1 MTAMKAG
8 TGWEVLLFMRSY
20 NSTMKFLNKIGP
32 GPLVAAAFIGPGT
45 VTVCT
50 LAGVEF
56 GFTLLWAMGLSII
69 ATLVLQEMTVRLGLV
84 HGKGLAETV
93 KNQIKIPALK
103 IIGIILILS
112 AIVIG
117 NGAYEAGNI
126 SGGVLG
132 LETFFEKTTFS
143 FLNLEVNYLSILIG
157 IIAFLLLYSGKYKL
171 IERALI
177 SLVILMS
184 LSFLITAILTR
195 PDMSQ
200 LLKSIFIPKIPE
212 EGLLTIIALVG
223 TTVVPYNLFLHAA
236 LVREKWNSVNQLR
249 TAQID
254 SYVAIIL
261 GGIVSMGIIVCGAA
275 IQGASVNN
283 AADLAL
289 GLQPLYGEFATYF
302 LSIGLFAAGISSAI
316 TAPLAAAYVS
326 KECFNWQGGLKSP
339 KFRMVW
345 MAILILGIFIS
356 SLGFRPIEIIKFAQ
370 VANGILLPVVAGFLL
385 WVMNKKELLGSYKNS
400 IIQNILG
407 ILIVLT
413 TLILSIRSL
422 DRVFELNIF

>member
-1 MTAMKAG
+1 
-8 TGWEVLLFMRSY
+8 
-20 NSTMKFLNKIGP
+20 MKFFNKIGP

-103 IIGIILILS
+103 IMGIVLILS

-132 LETFFEKTTFS
+132 LETFIEKTS
-143 FLNLEVNYLSILIG
+143 YSILNLEVNYLSILIG
-157 IIAFLLLYSGKYKL
+157 FIAFLLLFIGKYKI
-171 IERALI
+171 IERALV

-184 LSFLITAILTR
+184 VSFLIAAILTK
-195 PDMSQ
+195 PDILL
-200 LLKSIFIPKIPE
+200 LLKSLFIPKIPD
-212 EGLLTIIALVG
+212 EGFLTIIALVG

-236 LVREKWNSVNQLR
+236 LVREKWSSVKELKI
-249 TAQID
+249 AQTD
-254 SYVAIIL
+254 SFVAIIL
-261 GGIVSMGIIVCGAA
+261 GGIVSMGIIICGAA
-275 IQGASVNN
+275 IQGSEVEN
-283 AADLAL
+283 AADLAK

-326 KECFNWQGGLKSP
+326 KECFNWKGGMKSK

-345 MAILILGIFIS
+345 MFILLLGIFIS
-356 SLGFRPIEIIKFAQ
+356 SLGLRPIEIITFAQ
-370 VANGILLPVVAGFLL
+370 VANGVLLPVVAGFLL
-385 WVMNKKELLGSYKNS
+385 WVMNKKELLGNYKNS
-400 IIQNILG
+400 VFQNVLG
-407 ILIVLT
+407 VLIVLT
-413 TLILSIRSL
+413 TLVLSFRSL
-422 DRVFELNIF
+422 DRVFQWNLF

>member
-1 MTAMKAG
+1 
-8 TGWEVLLFMRSY
+8 
-20 NSTMKFLNKIGP
+20 MKFLNKIGP

-56 GFTLLWAMGLSII
+56 GFTLLWAMGLSIV
-69 ATLVLQEMTVRLGLV
+69 ATLILQEMTVRLGLV
-84 HGKGLAETV
+84 HRKGLAETV

-103 IIGIILILS
+103 IIGIILIIS

-132 LETFFEKTTFS
+132 LETFLEKSTFS
-143 FLNLEVNYLSILIG
+143 FLTIEINYLSILLG
-157 IIAFLLLYSGKYKL
+157 FIAFIVLYLGKYKI
-171 IERALI
+171 IERALV

-184 LSFLITAILTR
+184 ISFLIAAILTK
-195 PDMSQ
+195 PNLLL
-200 LLKSIFIPKIPE
+200 LLKSVFIPKIPE
-212 EGLLTIIALVG
+212 EGFLTIIALVG

-236 LVREKWNSVNQLR
+236 LVKEKWNTVKELR
-249 TAQID
+249 TAQMD
-254 SYVAIIL
+254 SFIAIIL

-275 IQGASVNN
+275 IQGATVNN

-289 GLQPLYGEFATYF
+289 GLEPLYGEFATYF

-326 KECFNWQGGLKSP
+326 KECFNWKGGLKSK

-345 MAILILGIFIS
+345 MLILLLGILIS
-356 SLGFRPIEIIKFAQ
+356 SLGFKPIEIIKFAQ
-370 VANGILLPVVAGFLL
+370 VANGILLPVVAVFLL
-385 WVMNKKELLGSYKNS
+385 WVMNKKELLGNYKNS
-400 IIQNILG
+400 IIQNIFG

-422 DRVFELNIF
+422 DRVFQWNLF